1 MSSISRDS
9 MRYCRC
15 QHSTRPYSLRPWQ
28 RILSKGLVQG
38 CTRQNHAK
46 PESEIM
52 GCNWCKNWTMA
63 MKIQK
68 RKRVCRNPCHLLYIL
83 ALLARLLG
91 PVPSCCWVR
100 KLSKAAVPSRDE
112 ARLRIQPQ
120 SQEKQSASHTCLCM
134 CLCPGWSSTSEFF
147 GPVSEI
153 VFHFSLASWGHMRT
167 WWILGT
173 LRLGTSLT
181 CSKQAWQN
189 IWLYRDCQEPCT

>member
-1 MSSISRDS
+1 MLEPVSQAFQEILWGTAAASIQVVHTHWDPGNVSWAKDW
-9 MRYCRC
+9 Y
-15 QHSTRPYSLRPWQ
+15 
-28 RILSKGLVQG
+28 K
-38 CTRQNHAK
+38 AK

-63 MKIQK
+63 MTIQK
-68 RKRVCRNPCHLLYIL
+68 KKQVCRNPCHLLYIL

-120 SQEKQSASHTCLCM
+120 CQEKQSASHTCLCM

-189 IWLYRDCQEPCT
+189 IWPYRDCQEPCT